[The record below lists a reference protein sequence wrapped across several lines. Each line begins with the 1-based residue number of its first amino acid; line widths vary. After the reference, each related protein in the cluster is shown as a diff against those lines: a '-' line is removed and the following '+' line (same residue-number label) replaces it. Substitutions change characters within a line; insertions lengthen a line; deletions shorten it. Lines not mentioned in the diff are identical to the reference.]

1 MTEALKN
8 SLNLSN
14 ESRLKELNDPINYQV
29 SLRDSVPEISEVPTR
44 FTYKERKIKER
55 DSFGGYRYYSDTL
68 KKRKNPTEE
77 YRKKLEEELIKK
89 KKMLSEYEANGGQLS
104 QEQLTSLKKEN
115 LKAKNSFPNTLHQ
128 FNYYSS
134 SYFNDINSLND
145 LNLNTKNVEY
155 FKDLSA
161 NENLL
166 KVLDSQVDLLKR
178 KGNEQFKK
186 ISLSDDYD
194 HLLKTKKYQR
204 LLQNQ
209 ENGLEEPGVYSQ
221 FLAANDN
228 RVQTLKHVITQ
239 DKPEYIP
246 LEDLNKIKEEHQKEL
261 LDIEDEY
268 YGRKKISEEEL
279 MRLKEEKK
287 KLKRL
292 KELDNMIKR
301 PGYNND
307 KPLEEKDI
315 DFINK
320 YNNYLIN
327 KQGNIYKIGYEEEW
341 NTTKVKSQNA
351 NGVIDRKDGLPGYL
365 DQDDYKLYYY
375 DINEEGGELNFE
387 RPLKTHKHLG
397 RENTLKR
404 TFRNEPGYEKTK
416 GKFYTSGSMPD
427 LINVNNNINNI
438 NINNSFNGENNKL
451 KIINEK
457 NDNNKNYE
465 EEEELNQKFVEKNEQ
480 FIKLIF
486 KMLSK
491 NEKGEVPKNKIITDM
506 KLDDNSIKEL
516 GFKNKEDFEKKLN
529 KYPSKNKDF
538 MTEDEFHN
546 FLIQKKEQ
554 LKPKDKNLNENE
566 IPNLNINNINKK
578 EEEILPGMSTSYFDF
593 LKNPST
599 TARLDH
605 INKTLDAKNINYKK
619 ININKNNNK
628 SNINRN
634 FSNFRSNKLNKSY
647 DTEKNNYIEN
657 SNYNQ
662 YNSVINSH
670 FNRNNYQK
678 KSDLNFTIP
687 KPFEFLKEDYHGKK
701 LLKMREI
708 LEERKKNEEDVFHH
722 TFHANPLNKKMF
734 DTNGDLRNVIEREKA
749 AREKRITKK
758 KKEIKAHMRPFSFYE
773 KDFKSFYERKNKEC
787 IPPKFLPFKANPIQY
802 KSQVNMYEG
811 NTDYAKKKREERI
824 HQRALSTFNA
834 ASLPPRMEMHE
845 KQKKLQE
852 EEKKMVEQRKQ
863 QEEKNKKFKYKR
875 TPDFKELQEKF
886 DRILESKKK
895 AHKPTKPKPFTF
907 HEPKKKVELCQY
919 LDLEN
924 NPKSKNPKKENKIEE
939 ARKRMQKNPDI
950 EPPSTKSLKLLMD
963 KRRKDLEERKKKE
976 ERIKREDEAR
986 IEKQKRLNER
996 VRSSSVIRG
1005 NKKEL
1010 ELKREKN
1017 MKDFSEKLKEDKI
1030 KYNNKL
1036 KLIKQNVENRP
1047 LMMEVVVNKKDVFD
1061 MKQDEDKK

>member
-14 ESRLKELNDPINYQV
+14 EFRLKELNDPINYQV

-104 QEQLTSLKKEN
+104 QEQLNSLKKEN

-128 FNYYSS
+128 YNYYSS

-465 EEEELNQKFVEKNEQ
+465 EEELNQKFVEKNEQ

-578 EEEILPGMSTSYFDF
+578 EEEVLPGMSTSYFDF

-939 ARKRMQKNPDI
+939 ARKKMQKKPDI